1 MVSFQ
6 QPVYRGI
13 AGTDLRIV
21 CDVVAFPAAM
31 FVEIVQINGTEMQ
44 VNSETPTGGE
54 MNIEIQYTIVNISLD
69 LHNTTFAC
77 RANNSNG
84 LSPAAIT
91 RIEVIG
97 QFVVTT
103 TVI

>member
-1 MVSFQ
+1 M
-6 QPVYRGI
+6 YRGI
-13 AGTDLRIV
+13 AGTNLRIV

-31 FVEIVQINGTEMQ
+31 FVEIVQIDGTEMQ
-44 VNSETPTGGE
+44 GNSATQTGVD
-54 MNIEIQYTIVNISLD
+54 MNIEFQYTIVNISLG
-69 LHNTTFAC
+69 LHNTSFAC

-84 LSPAAIT
+84 LSPAATT

>member
-1 MVSFQ
+1 M
-6 QPVYRGI
+6 YRGI
-13 AGTDLRIV
+13 AGTNLRIV
-21 CDVVAFPAAM
+21 CDGVAFPASM

-44 VNSETPTGGE
+44 GTSDTPTGDK
-54 MNIEIQYTIVNISLD
+54 MNIELPYIIANISLG
-69 LHNTTFAC
+69 LHNTFFAC

-84 LSPAAIT
+84 LSPAATT